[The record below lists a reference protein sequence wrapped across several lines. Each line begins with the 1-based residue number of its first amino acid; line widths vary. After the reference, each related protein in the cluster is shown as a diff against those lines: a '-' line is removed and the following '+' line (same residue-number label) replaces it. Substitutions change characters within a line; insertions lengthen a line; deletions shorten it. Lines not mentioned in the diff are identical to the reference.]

1 MNTKTKPQQLTS
13 EAAWQRAIEYFRD
26 WDTQDLREIAELAL
40 VDDYVAHADVF
51 EEDWAMVFGEG
62 RQS

>member
-1 MNTKTKPQQLTS
+1 MSTTTKPPQLTS
-13 EAAWQRAIEYFRD
+13 EAAWELAIEYFRD

-40 VDDYVAHADVF
+40 VDDYLAEADVF